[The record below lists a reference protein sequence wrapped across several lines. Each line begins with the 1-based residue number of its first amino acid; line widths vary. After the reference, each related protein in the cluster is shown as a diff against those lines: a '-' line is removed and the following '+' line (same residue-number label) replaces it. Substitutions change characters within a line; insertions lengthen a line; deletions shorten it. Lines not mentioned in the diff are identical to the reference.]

1 MKSYLSI
8 MAAAAI
14 VLSSCGNKQAT
25 TTEDA
30 TYADDPMEYALSLGL
45 GWNLGNSF
53 DAHENGVSG
62 ETLWH
67 DQPATQQTFDAVKA
81 AGFSSVRIPV
91 TWMGHI
97 GEAPEYKVE
106 DALLD
111 RVAEVCG
118 FAKNAGLK
126 CMVNIHHDGFGA
138 ATDPEVRKNHWLLIE
153 DASQDSVLNAAIEA
167 KIAAVWTQIAN
178 RFKDE
183 DNWLMFET
191 FNEIQD
197 GKWGNGTNRTDGG
210 AQYNTLNH
218 WNQVA
223 LDAIRATGGK
233 NLTRFVGIP
242 GYVTQPHLTAPYLVL
257 PTDPT
262 PNRLMVAVHSY
273 DPWDYAGSGKYSE
286 WGHTGKD
293 DVCPDGDEA
302 AYIGML
308 KLLYDTYIT
317 KNIPVYFGEFGCVHR
332 SDEKAEA
339 FRKYYLE
346 YVCHAFREYKMTGFF
361 WDNGYYIDGGDDAF
375 GLINHGNGEWIY
387 NGEEIVKIM
396 VDAWN
401 NTDPAYTLDS
411 IYSKAP
417 VF

>member
-1 MKSYLSI
+1 MKKLFLSLAT
-8 MAAAAI
+8 AAMI
-14 VLSSCGNKQAT
+14 LSSCGNKKA
-25 TTEDA
+25 EPVA
-30 TYADDPMEYALSLGL
+30 VNYPEDPMEYAMSLGL

-81 AGFSSVRIPV
+81 AGFGSVRIPV

-97 GEAPEYKVE
+97 GDAPEYKVE
-106 DALLD
+106 EALLD

-126 CMVNIHHDGFGA
+126 CIVNIHHDGFGA
-138 ATDPEVRKNHWLLIE
+138 ETNPELRKNHWLLIE
-153 DASQDSVLNAAIEA
+153 DASQDSELNAAIEA

-183 DNWLMFET
+183 DNWLIFET

-197 GKWGNGTNRTDGG
+197 GAWGNGRNRTDNG

-223 LDAIRATGGK
+223 LDAIRATGEK
-233 NLTRFVGIP
+233 NLTRFVGVP
-242 GYVTQPHLTAPYLVL
+242 GYVTQPHLTVETLVL
-257 PTDPT
+257 PTDVT

-286 WGHTGKD
+286 WGHTGKE

-302 AYIGML
+302 SYRYMLQTLKDAYVAKG
-308 KLLYDTYIT
+308 
-317 KNIPVYFGEFGCVHR
+317 IPVYFGEFGCVHR
-332 SDEKAEA
+332 TNEKAET

-346 YVCHAFREYKMTGFF
+346 YVCKAFRDYQMTGFF
-361 WDNGYYIDGGDDAF
+361 WDNGYYLEGDDAF
-375 GLINHGNGEWIY
+375 GLINHNNGEWIF

-401 NTDPAYTLDS
+401 NDDPDYTLES
-411 IYSKAP
+411 IYNKAP
-417 VF
+417 EF